1 VRLRWA
7 TLPALAAS
15 ARLFVWPRVDP
26 AEAPVDAIVVLDGE
40 RPRRIRRGVEL
51 VAAGVAPELVV
62 VRCEA
67 YAPELLDRPLPF
79 EVVSFE
85 PVPGTTR
92 GEARAVARLAH
103 DRGWRR
109 LVVVTST
116 YHVTRTRLIFKRALA
131 DRELHFVAAGYT
143 PSRMPLHVASEW
155 TKLALAL
162 TWRRRP

>member
-1 VRLRWA
+1 MRLRWA
-7 TLPALAAS
+7 VLPALAAS

-26 AEAPVDAIVVLDGE
+26 DLAPADAVIVLDGE

-67 YAPELLDRPLPF
+67 YAPELLDRQLPF

-109 LVVVTST
+109 LVIVTST
-116 YHVTRTRLIFKRALA
+116 YHVTRTRLIFRRALR
-131 DRELHFVAAGYT
+131 DRELRVVAAGYT

-155 TKLALAL
+155 TKLGLAL
-162 TWRRRP
+162 VFRRRP